1 VGTTQTKELFTQRF
15 ELLRK
20 QQSSNNTRGVATG
33 ANPITTPGNTAAN
46 TGISAPPQIFDI
58 TKYTSVLESPLI
70 KPSSP
75 TWEQLVV
82 LLQDVINMPGFLET
96 RIKYLYEQGYGAEL
110 VTAAEIARVAAY
122 KSPQALF
129 TRSTSKSEDN
139 WEKRTLLVVKK
150 TWEARRIT
158 LEVIDKLGLTD
169 PKQTRLILHLAH
181 KLRSRLLQYLSMA
194 TKGEGKVKNPKG
206 LFFALAY
213 KAAHT

>member
-1 VGTTQTKELFTQRF
+1 VGTTQTKELITQRF

-20 QQSSNNTRGVATG
+20 QQS
-33 ANPITTPGNTAAN
+33 TTSTKDIGTS
-46 TGISAPPQIFDI
+46 GDIQIFDI
-58 TKYTSVLESPLI
+58 KKYEDALESPLV

-75 TWEQLVV
+75 SWDELVI
-82 LLQDVINMPGFLET
+82 LLQDVVNMPGFLET

-110 VTAAEIARVAAY
+110 VTAAEIARTTAY

-139 WEKRTLLVVKK
+139 WEKRTLAVVKK

-169 PKQTRLILHLAH
+169 PKQTRLILFLAH

-194 TKGEGKVKNPKG
+194 TKGEGRVKNPRG